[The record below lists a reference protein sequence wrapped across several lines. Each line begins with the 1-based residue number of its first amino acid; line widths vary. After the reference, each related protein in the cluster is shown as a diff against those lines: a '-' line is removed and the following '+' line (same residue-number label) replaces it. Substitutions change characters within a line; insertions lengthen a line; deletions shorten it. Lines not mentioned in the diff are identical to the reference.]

1 MRYTRSL
8 LLSVVLIFSFSA
20 CTQKAPLVAQPSPS
34 PEPVVTSE
42 PTVSPTATLS
52 PRIPLETRAPIA
64 PQPTSVA
71 FAITQLPSEYRSDET
86 RPLMSIDTIVL
97 HSLYNPTTPDPFAIS
112 NIKKVLDESQVSS
125 HYVIARDGKVYQLVP
140 HEYQAWHA
148 GVSRMPAPD
157 NREKLNL
164 FTLGIELVGNET
176 SGFTTAQYTSLFSL
190 IADLEKKLPIKSIV
204 GHADIAPDRKSDPWK
219 FDWKRL
225 DEYMRTSQSKIK
237 ILGSH

>member
-1 MRYTRSL
+1 M
-8 LLSVVLIFSFSA
+8 FSFSA

-34 PEPVVTSE
+34 PEPVMTSE
-42 PTVSPTATLS
+42 PTASLTPTLVPTMS
-52 PRIPLETRAPIA
+52 VRPTKI
-64 PQPTSVA
+64 PTSSPKASDAPTSKQV
-71 FAITQLPSEYRSDET
+71 IIPLPSEYKSDET
-86 RPLMSIDTIVL
+86 RPMRSIDTIVL
-97 HSLYNPTTPDPFAIS
+97 HSLYNPTTPDPFAIG

-190 IADLEKKLPIKSIV
+190 IVDLEKKLPIKSIV

-219 FDWKRL
+219 FEWTKLEAYLRDANS
-225 DEYMRTSQSKIK
+225 TIQ
-237 ILGSH
+237 ILGAH